1 MEITLENYEFK
12 KAMQMLIND
21 NVNPILIAN
30 NFKKYKKNNFV
41 REMNEL
47 AQIISFSVRKN
58 DLKAFA
64 YFWPIFVPCDTFF
77 NYGIELT
84 GTTGCRLL
92 SGRYFTTIYE
102 RGIGNLES
110 QFENFHNQHK
120 LNFEKLV
127 NAIKDGVLPEMNRID
142 SLGKFMAIVDDE
154 EENILGNK
162 YGKERR
168 KTIIDDFIYAV
179 YECLTENYYE
189 GRKKLFQVK
198 QYLDNV
204 GLKYED
210 CKKIYEV
217 IQCLL
222 SSLEDINGETKKK
235 FEVKYNLIC
244 TEMRKKYKLVK

>member
-1 MEITLENYEFK
+1 MEITSKDYEFN

-21 NVNPILIAN
+21 NVNPILISN
-30 NFKKYKKNNFV
+30 NFKKYKKNNYV
-41 REMNEL
+41 REMNDL

-92 SGRYFTTIYE
+92 SGKYFTTIYE
-102 RGIGNLES
+102 RGISDLEI
-110 QFENFHNQHK
+110 QFENFNNEHK

-127 NAIKDGVLPEMNRID
+127 NAIKEGVLPEMNRID
-142 SLGKFMAIVDDE
+142 SLEKFINIVNDE
-154 EENILGNK
+154 EETIFGNK
-162 YGKERR
+162 YGKKRR
-168 KTIIDDFIYAV
+168 KTIIDDFVYAV
-179 YECLTENYYE
+179 CECLSENYYD
-189 GRKKLFQVK
+189 GREKLIQIK
-198 QYLDNV
+198 QYLENV

-210 CKKIYEV
+210 RRKIYED

-222 SSLEDINGETKKK
+222 SSLEDINEETKKN

-244 TEMRKKYKLVK
+244 IEMRKKYKLVK